1 MLHSLNQTTGL
12 LDSSSWIKQFILF
25 RLDQTIRKPVDER
38 ITLQGV
44 AVYSSAHILARRSEL
59 FRFAIFR
66 DGGPECICDTLCKD
80 LI

>member
-25 RLDQTIRKPVDER
+25 RLDQTIPKPVDER

-44 AVYSSAHILARRSEL
+44 AVYSSAYILARRSEL

-66 DGGPECICDTLCKD
+66 DGVRSASVTLFVR
-80 LI
+80 I